1 MQKLNPTNFKPLDI
15 ESVPQL
21 QTILREKLW
30 DDTINNM
37 ENGSRN
43 KRVGK
48 KLKQIMLF
56 KT

>member
-1 MQKLNPTNFKPLDI
+1 LKPLDI

-21 QTILREKLW
+21 QITLREKLW
-30 DDTINNM
+30 DDTINSM